1 MCHPDALSETQDF
14 SPWLWRGLQRMAFSF
29 SSFSGW
35 SGLKNTVLP
44 RVVPP
49 FRAVHIQW
57 LINEGILKPGPLS
70 STSEP
75 LWGHANL
82 QAESSVRNASWFS
95 VTLCPTISSS
105 LSYVLTSIAESTSW
119 EPNLRPRAKSY
130 PINWGRVCGYILH
143 KESEK
148 WDKGK

>member
-1 MCHPDALSETQDF
+1 MPSQKRRIFLPGCGEGCKGSLLASALFRDG
-14 SPWLWRGLQRMAFSF
+14 LGWR
-29 SSFSGW
+29 
-35 SGLKNTVLP
+35 TVLP

-49 FRAVHIQW
+49 FGAVHIQW

-105 LSYVLTSIAESTSW
+105 LSYVLTAIAESTSW
-119 EPNLRPRAKSY
+119 EPNLRPGAKSY